1 MGPGLAL
8 YDAIYLTVATVLY
21 GIALIAGAEAFSLLS
36 RWLPWP
42 FAVVPAVAVGLLALI
57 AQVGVVSALLPR
69 LRPGRYPLMKG
80 KVFFGWLFRSLLRRV
95 LFVPGVKWVVMS
107 SNVLRF
113 LALRAMGA
121 RVAFT
126 ANMSAD
132 VDLLDPALLEV
143 GPGATIGARSF
154 LSGHWVEGGKLVLGE
169 IRIGA
174 RSLVAAEVMIAPGV
188 VVGERAVVKARASL
202 GPEVQVGERADI
214 GATALL
220 VARVVIE
227 PGARVEAG
235 QLVPAKA
242 RVTASESDA
251 ASRAQRDRS

>member
-1 MGPGLAL
+1 MGFGLAL
-8 YDAIYLTVATVLY
+8 YDAIYLTVATILY
-21 GIALIAGAEAFSLLS
+21 GLALFAGAEAFSFLT

-42 FAVVPAVAVGLLALI
+42 FAIVPAVAVGLLALI
-57 AQVGVVSALLPR
+57 AQVGVLSALLPR
-69 LRPGRYPLMKG
+69 LRPGRYPMMKG

-113 LALRAMGA
+113 LALRALGA

-132 VDLLDPALLEV
+132 VDVLDPALLVV

-169 IRIGA
+169 IRVGA
-174 RSLVAAEVMIAPGV
+174 HSLIAADVVVAPGV
-188 VVGERAVVKARASL
+188 VIGERAVVKARVSL
-202 GPEVQVGERADI
+202 GPEVKVGDRADI
-214 GATALL
+214 GGTATLISH
-220 VARVVIE
+220 VVIE
-227 PGARVEAG
+227 AGAKVDAG
-235 QLVPAKA
+235 QFVPART
-242 RVTASESDA
+242 RVTAA
-251 ASRAQRDRS
+251 T

>member
-8 YDAIYLTVATVLY
+8 YDAIYLTVATILY
-21 GIALIAGAEAFSLLS
+21 GVALIAGAEAFAFLS

-42 FAVVPAVAVGLLALI
+42 FAFMPAVVVGLLALI
-57 AQVGVVSALLPR
+57 AQVAVLSALLPR
-69 LRPGRYPLMKG
+69 PRPGRYPMMKG
-80 KVFFGWLFRSLLRRV
+80 KIFFGWLFRSLLRRV
-95 LFVPGVKWVVMS
+95 LFVPGVKWVLMS

-132 VDLLDPALLEV
+132 VDVLDPALLEV

-174 RSLVAAEVMIAPGV
+174 RSLVAAEVIIAPGV

-202 GPEVQVGERADI
+202 GPETQVGDRADI
-214 GATALL
+214 GAAALL
-220 VARVVIE
+220 VAHVIVD
-227 PGARVEAG
+227 PGARVEVG
-235 QLVPAKA
+235 QLVPARA
-242 RVTASESDA
+242 RVAASESNTGA
-251 ASRAQRDRS
+251 HAQSA